1 MTLLKGVPMRSLRSG
16 SALIFSGLMLAALA
30 HCGHNF
36 TGNAQ
41 TPPGQNAANATQT
54 APATDAQT
62 PLVRATTKLVLLDV
76 VVTDH
81 DKAVHGLSQKQFHV
95 FENGKERTI
104 VSFDEHR
111 APAAG
116 VDAKPIFKTA
126 NLPPN
131 TYTNIP
137 QYPESP
143 ALTVL
148 VLDALNTP
156 VSSQMDVRR
165 RMIDYLG
172 KIKPGTSL
180 AIFTMSSRMRM
191 ITGFSTDL
199 AALEQT
205 MKSGKGAG
213 GPSALLETQTLA
225 QQTDATTGAIVGSQT
240 GPNAAAAA
248 AAAAGILPGATSSP
262 MGAIAAL
269 RQFEADSLSF
279 QTDLRVTMTLD
290 AFQQLARYL
299 SVIPGR
305 KNVVWFSGSFPFVID
320 PDSSLY
326 DSFRSMRNYREQ
338 VQATTQMLSDARIAV
353 YPVDARGLAVPLQ
366 FNAANNTVPATN
378 DLMKENSSRDAENTA
393 MEQIAADTG
402 GKAYLNHNDLMG
414 ALGDVVENGANYYTI
429 GYQPTAEELD
439 GQFHKFKVRLDDAKF
454 KLIYRSGYYADAP
467 DKPSEHHLAE
477 PNAMTASFLHGAPIA
492 TQIAFD
498 ARVLPASDPLL
509 QGAKL
514 TSGPVGAMAAT
525 MKGPLRRYVIDL
537 VVDLHGLA
545 FKVTPDGTH
554 QAYAQ
559 FAEVAYDKDGNTV
572 NSLEHSF
579 QLAIRADRYDSIM
592 ASGLPVRLELDLP
605 EGRGSLRLAINDLQS
620 DRTGSLEIP
629 ISVGAQ

>member
-1 MTLLKGVPMRSLRSG
+1 MTLLKGVPMRSLHTG
-16 SALIFSGLMLAALA
+16 QALIFSVIMLAALA
-30 HCGHNF
+30 LCSRGSLAI
-36 TGNAQ
+36 AQ
-41 TPPGQNAANATQT
+41 ASPDQGAANATQAANT
-54 APATDAQT
+54 QA
-62 PLVRATTKLVLLDV
+62 PLVRTTTKLVLVDV

-81 DKAVHGLSQKQFHV
+81 DKAVHGLNQAQFQI
-95 FENGKERTI
+95 FENGQERTI
-104 VSFDEHR
+104 VSFDEHSTLDA
-111 APAAG
+111 APTG
-116 VDAKPIFKTA
+116 TGPIFKQA
-126 NLPPN
+126 NLQAN

-143 ALTVL
+143 AMTVL

-156 VSSQMDVRR
+156 LSAQMDVRK

-180 AIFTMSSRMRM
+180 AIFTMSSRLRM

-199 AALEQT
+199 AALGRL
-205 MKSGKGAG
+205 MKSPKGAG
-213 GPSALLETQTLA
+213 EPSALLETQTLA
-225 QQTDATTGAIVGSQT
+225 QQTDATANAIVSSQT
-240 GPNAAAAA
+240 GSVAAADA
-248 AAAAGILPGATSSP
+248 AAAAGTLPGATTSP
-262 MGAIAAL
+262 VDAIAAM
-269 RQFEADSLSF
+269 RQFEADTLSF
-279 QTDLRVTMTLD
+279 QVDLRVTMTLD

-326 DSFRSMRNYREQ
+326 DSLRSMRNYREQ
-338 VQATTQMLSDARIAV
+338 VQETTEMLSDARIAV
-353 YPVDARGLAVPLQ
+353 YPVDARGLTVPNQ
-366 FNAANNTVPATN
+366 FGAANNTVPASNT
-378 DLMKENSSRDAENTA
+378 LMKEDATRDSENTT

-429 GYQPTAEELD
+429 GYQPKAEELD
-439 GQFHKFKVRLDDAKF
+439 GQFHKFKVRLEDAKY
-454 KLIYRSGYYADAP
+454 KLIYRSGYYADSP

-477 PNAMTASFLHGAPIA
+477 PNAMTTSFLHGAPIA
-492 TQIAFD
+492 TQIVFD

-514 TSGPVGAMAAT
+514 TSGPVGTMAAT
-525 MKGPLRRYVIDL
+525 MKGTAHRYVIDL

-559 FAEVAYDKDGNTV
+559 FAEVAYDQDGNTV
-572 NSLEHSF
+572 NALEHSF
-579 QLAIRADRYDSIM
+579 QLAIRADRYESIM

-620 DRTGSLEIP
+620 DHAGSLEIP
-629 ISVGAQ
+629 ISVPSK